1 MTQLLISVK
10 NVEEALL
17 ASEVGVDI
25 VDLKD
30 PNIGALGALGL
41 RETERI
47 VRAVNGLATVSATVG
62 ENHTLLDELVG
73 DIQERTQLG
82 VNIIKIGISELFYA
96 SDFVQNMQILTSKG
110 LKIVAVFFADEA
122 NDFELLEKI
131 KQAGFCGAMLD
142 TKNKQQNLLQL
153 QTKGTLQSF
162 TQICHQLHLKSGLA
176 GSLRP
181 QHIDLLVR
189 FNPTYIGF
197 RGGACENNVRKSALS
212 STKVTEIKNMLYEH
226 NRLNEKP
233 QGILQLA
240 LHS

>member
-17 ASEVGVDI
+17 ASQAGVDI

-30 PNIGALGALGL
+30 PNVGALGALDL

-62 ENHTLLDELVG
+62 ENHVLLDELLA

-82 VNIIKIGISELFYA
+82 VNIIKIAVSELFYA
-96 SDFVQNMQILTSKG
+96 GDFVQKMRMLTSKG
-110 LKIVAVFFADEA
+110 VKIVAVFFADEA

-131 KQAGFCGAMLD
+131 KQADFFGAMLD
-142 TKNKQQNLLQL
+142 TKTKQKNLLQV
-153 QTKGTLQSF
+153 QTKIDLQF
-162 TQICHQLHLKSGLA
+162 FMQTCHQLHLKSGLA

-181 QHIDLLVR
+181 QHIGSLIK

-197 RGGACENNVRKSALS
+197 RGGACENDVRKSVLS
-212 STKVTEIKNMLYEH
+212 STKVTEIKNLLYEH
-226 NRLNEKP
+226 NRFNEKA
-233 QGILQLA
+233 QGILHLA